1 MNREPGP
8 DRIERAALGALAR
21 AAALALLLALPTSVA
36 AQDGPN
42 ATLPGAIVSIPSL
55 HDFATTLA
63 RLEAAIEEAGLTL
76 VIAIDHAANAEAAG
90 HTLRPATVLVFGN
103 PDAGTPLMQAAP
115 TLALDLPQRM
125 LVWED
130 EAGVVFVSWRDPVLT
145 ATEHGL
151 AADEG
156 ALPDISSLLPLLAE
170 VATGPG

>member
-1 MNREPGP
+1 MNREPGRDP
-8 DRIERAALGALAR
+8 HDLGTLGAVAR
-21 AAALALLLALPTSVA
+21 AAAVALLLAVAASVA

-42 ATLPGAIVSIPSL
+42 ATIPGPVVSIPSL

-76 VIAIDHAANAEAAG
+76 VIAIDHAANADAAG
-90 HTLRPATVLVFGN
+90 RELLPATVLVFGN
-103 PDAGTPLMQAAP
+103 PEAGTPLMQLAP
-115 TLALDLPQRM
+115 TLALDLPLRM

-145 ATEHGL
+145 AAEHGL

-156 ALPDISSLLPLLAE
+156 ALPDIAALLPLLAE
-170 VATGPG
+170 VAAGPE

>member
-8 DRIERAALGALAR
+8 DRNDLVALGAVAR
-21 AAALALLLALPTSVA
+21 AAALALLLAVPASVA

-42 ATLPGAIVSIPSL
+42 ATVPGAVISIPSL

-76 VIAIDHAANAEAAG
+76 VVAIDHAANAEAAG
-90 HTLRPATVLVFGN
+90 HTLRPTTVLVFGN
-103 PDAGTPLMQAAP
+103 PEAGTPLMQAAR

-130 EAGVVFVSWRDPVLT
+130 EAGVVFVTWRDPVLT
-145 ATEHGL
+145 AAQHGL

>member
-1 MNREPGP
+1 MNRELRRDRP
-8 DRIERAALGALAR
+8 DLRALGAILR
-21 AAALALLLALPTSVA
+21 AAALAFLLAVPA
-36 AQDGPN
+36 KAIAQGPN
-42 ATLPGAIVSIPSL
+42 ETVPGPVVSIPSL

-76 VIAIDHAANAEAAG
+76 VIAIDHAANADAAG
-90 HTLRPATVLVFGN
+90 HALRPATVLVFGN
-103 PDAGTPLMQAAP
+103 PEAGTPLMQLAP

-130 EAGVVFVSWRDPVLT
+130 EAGVVFVTWRDPVLT
-145 ATEHGL
+145 AAEHGL

-156 ALPDISSLLPLLAE
+156 AVPDIASLLPLLAE